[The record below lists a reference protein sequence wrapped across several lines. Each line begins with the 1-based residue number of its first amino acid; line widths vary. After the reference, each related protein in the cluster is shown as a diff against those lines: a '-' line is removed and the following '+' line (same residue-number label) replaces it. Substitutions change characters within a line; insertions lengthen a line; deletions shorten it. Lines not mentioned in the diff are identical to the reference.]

1 RPHPS
6 PRHYKKSALSTVV
19 QSQDQH
25 HQVRQ
30 ATAAAVAGTQSDAVS
45 QLDQVRGAVNVAL
58 EDVINS
64 LKNAAANLED
74 TEYKEYKYSNS
85 LDLVHERFKAAQG
98 EVAPYTNAFIGQFE
112 ESATS
117 FFNTMK
123 AEIEALRTELEPHS
137 ETVRTVVMKHLN
149 EYRAALEPVIDEYA
163 AKHRANMDELKT
175 KLEPII
181 EDMQAKVTTN
191 VEETK
196 NAVMPIVDH
205 VSGKMHEHLEA
216 LRKMAEPYVAE
227 YREQLKQAATDMSA
241 EGLKEKVAP
250 FVEDFKAKLS
260 AFCQSL
266 TAASKK

>member
-1 RPHPS
+1 M
-6 PRHYKKSALSTVV
+6 KFVALALALLLAVGS
-19 QSQDQH
+19 H
-25 HQVRQ
+25 
-30 ATAAAVAGTQSDAVS
+30 AASMQSDAVS

-74 TEYKEYKYSNS
+74 TEYKEYKDQLGKS